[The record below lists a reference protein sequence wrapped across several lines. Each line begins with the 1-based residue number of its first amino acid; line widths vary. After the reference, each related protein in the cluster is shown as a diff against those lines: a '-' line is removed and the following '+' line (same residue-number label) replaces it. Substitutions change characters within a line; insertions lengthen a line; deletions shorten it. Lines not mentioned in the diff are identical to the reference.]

1 MKKTV
6 VLASLVVIL
15 GVGILLTYCIGQ
27 IRVNAGLEEEIT
39 KKKQAL
45 LMLQGQ
51 QNRLSELEKQSK
63 DLDTQE
69 ALILR
74 RVPANEKQPLAF
86 IKTLMRQAAR
96 TGLKDITIDV
106 SDESLPLDDGFVPT
120 RLEINFQGDYSAF
133 ISFFEELMNTER
145 LFTVEMLKIE
155 RDENYL
161 PAQKIYLQLLI
172 YTLSR

>member
-6 VLASLVVIL
+6 VLASLAFIL
-15 GVGILLTYCIGQ
+15 GVGIFLTYCICQ
-27 IRVNAGLEEEIT
+27 IRVNAVLEKEIT

-45 LMLQGQ
+45 LMVQDQQG
-51 QNRLSELEKQSK
+51 RLSELEKQSK
-63 DLDTQE
+63 DLEAQE
-69 ALILR
+69 VLILR

-86 IKTLMRQAAR
+86 IKTLMRKAAQ

-120 RLEINFQGDYSAF
+120 RLEINFRGDYPAF
-133 ISFFEELMNTER
+133 LSFFEELMNTER

-155 RDENYL
+155 RDENSL

-172 YTLSR
+172 YTLAR